1 MCGFAGFLKKTA
13 LLNDP
18 TNTLRNMGLAIVNR
32 GPDSSGEWFCAEH
45 GIGLSH
51 RRLAIVDMTASGHQ
65 PMFSSSGRYVMAFNG
80 EIYNHLELRKVL
92 EEANPSLTWK
102 GTSDT
107 ETMLASFEHY
117 GLLGALDT
125 LVGMFAA
132 AVWDT
137 QAQALY
143 LFRDRLGEKPLYY
156 GWQDDTFLFGSELKA
171 LKAHPAFKADI
182 YRPGI
187 SLLLR
192 YGYIPAP
199 YSIYEN
205 IFKLEAGEYAC
216 VSSRQPEVQ
225 VTKYWDVADV
235 IKSSVND
242 PFKGNAPE
250 ATAHLETLLETT
262 ISQQMLADVPLGSF
276 LSGGIDSSL
285 IVSLM
290 QKQSSRPVKTFSIGF
305 DDKSYDE
312 AGYAKAV
319 AAHLKT
325 EHHELYVSSA
335 DALDVIP
342 KLPSIYDEPFSDSSQ
357 IPTYLVSAL
366 AREQVTV
373 SLSGDGGDELF
384 CGYNRYKMTAKFWSA
399 LKKVPR
405 PIRSL
410 SSAMLTS
417 ISPAT
422 LDLLASKVPKL
433 SGYGSVGDKVHKA
446 ARVMSSR
453 SAQDIYVGLVSKH
466 PNPQTLVINGI
477 EPDTC
482 LIGNTPDFT
491 ALDDIQQMMALDTLS
506 YLPEGV
512 LTKLDRA
519 SMAVSL
525 EGRAPFLDH
534 RVFEFAWQLP
544 LSMKMQGNDSKWIL
558 RQILYKYVP
567 QALIDRPKMGFGVPL
582 RDWLC
587 GPLRE
592 WAETLLDEQRLV
604 QEGYFNV
611 PAVRALWAQHAGGR
625 YDRSGILWAILMFQ
639 AWLQEQ

>member
-65 PMFSSSGRYVMAFNG
+65 PMVSSSGRYVMAFNG

-107 ETMLASFEHY
+107 ETMLASFEQY

-192 YGYIPAP
+192 CGYIPAP

-225 VTKYWDVADV
+225 VTKYWDVAAV

-482 LIGNTPDFT
+482 LIGSTPDFT

>member
-13 LLNDP
+13 LSVDP
-18 TNTLRNMGLAIVNR
+18 TSTLRKMGLAIVNR
-32 GPDSSGEWFCAEH
+32 GPDSSGEWYSAEH

-65 PMFSSSGRYVMAFNG
+65 PMLSSSGRFVMAFNG

-92 EEANPSLTWK
+92 ERANPSLTWN

-117 GLLGALDT
+117 GLSRALDT
-125 LVGMFAA
+125 FVGMFAA

-137 QAQALY
+137 QTQALY
-143 LFRDRLGEKPLYY
+143 LIRDRLGEKPLYY

-216 VSSRQPEVQ
+216 VSNRQPEAQ
-225 VTKYWDVADV
+225 ITKYWDVAGI

-242 PFKGNAPE
+242 PFKGSTSE
-250 ATAHLETLLETT
+250 ATAHLENLLDTT

-290 QKQSSRPVKTFSIGF
+290 QKHSSRPVKTFSIGF
-305 DDKSYDE
+305 EDKSYDE

-342 KLPSIYDEPFSDSSQ
+342 KLPHIYDEPFSDSSQ

-366 AREQVTV
+366 ARERVTV

-417 ISPAT
+417 VSPAT
-422 LDLLASKVPKL
+422 LDLLASKIPKL

-466 PNPQTLVINGI
+466 PNPQTLVINGV

-482 LIGNTPDFT
+482 LIGRTPDFT

-544 LSMKMQGNDSKWIL
+544 LSMKLQGNDSKWIL

-567 QALIDRPKMGFGVPL
+567 QKLIDRPKMGFGVPL

-592 WAETLLDEQRLV
+592 WAETLLNEQRLV

-611 PAVRALWAQHAGGR
+611 QAVRALWVQHLGGR

-639 AWLQEQ
+639 TWLQEQ

>member
-1 MCGFAGFLKKTA
+1 MCGLAGFLKKTA

-32 GPDSSGEWFCAEH
+32 GPDSRGEWFCAEH

-65 PMFSSSGRYVMAFNG
+65 PMVSSSGRYVMAFNG

-92 EEANPSLTWK
+92 EEANPSLTWN

-117 GLLGALDT
+117 GLSAALDT

-143 LFRDRLGEKPLYY
+143 LCRDRLGEKPLYY

-225 VTKYWDVADV
+225 ITKYWDVVDI

-242 PFKGNAPE
+242 PFKGDAPE
-250 ATAHLETLLETT
+250 ATARLETLLDAT

-319 AAHLKT
+319 AAHLRT
-325 EHHELYVSSA
+325 DHHELYVSSA
-335 DALDVIP
+335 DALDVI
-342 KLPSIYDEPFSDSSQ
+342 
-357 IPTYLVSAL
+357 
-366 AREQVTV
+366 
-373 SLSGDGGDELF
+373 
-384 CGYNRYKMTAKFWSA
+384 
-399 LKKVPR
+399 
-405 PIRSL
+405 
-410 SSAMLTS
+410 
-417 ISPAT
+417 
-422 LDLLASKVPKL
+422 
-433 SGYGSVGDKVHKA
+433 
-446 ARVMSSR
+446 
-453 SAQDIYVGLVSKH
+453 
-466 PNPQTLVINGI
+466 
-477 EPDTC
+477 
-482 LIGNTPDFT
+482 
-491 ALDDIQQMMALDTLS
+491 LS
-506 YLPEGV
+506 Y
-512 LTKLDRA
+512 RA
-519 SMAVSL
+519 SMMNPSL
-525 EGRAPFLDH
+525 IHHRFRLILFLH
-534 RVFEFAWQLP
+534 
-544 LSMKMQGNDSKWIL
+544 S
-558 RQILYKYVP
+558 
-567 QALIDRPKMGFGVPL
+567 
-582 RDWLC
+582 
-587 GPLRE
+587 
-592 WAETLLDEQRLV
+592 
-604 QEGYFNV
+604 
-611 PAVRALWAQHAGGR
+611 HASR
-625 YDRSGILWAILMFQ
+625 
-639 AWLQEQ
+639 

>member
-1 MCGFAGFLKKTA
+1 VCGFAGFLKKTA

-18 TNTLRNMGLAIVNR
+18 SNTLRNMGLAIVNR

-65 PMFSSSGRYVMAFNG
+65 PMVSSSGRYVMAFNG

-92 EEANPSLTWK
+92 KEANPSLTWN

-117 GLLGALDT
+117 GLSAALDT

-171 LKAHPAFKADI
+171 LKAHPAFNADI

-242 PFKGNAPE
+242 PFKGDAPE
-250 ATAHLETLLETT
+250 ATAHLEALLDTT

-342 KLPSIYDEPFSDSSQ
+342 KLPHIYDEPFSDSSQ

-466 PNPQTLVINGI
+466 PNPQTLVINGV

>member
-65 PMFSSSGRYVMAFNG
+65 PMVSSSGRYVMAFNG

-92 EEANPSLTWK
+92 EEANPSLTWN

-117 GLLGALDT
+117 GLSAALDT

-171 LKAHPAFKADI
+171 LKAHPAFNADI

-466 PNPQTLVINGI
+466 PNPQTLVINGV

>member
-1 MCGFAGFLKKTA
+1 MCGLAGFLKKTA

-32 GPDSSGEWFCAEH
+32 GPDSRGEWFCAEH

-65 PMFSSSGRYVMAFNG
+65 PMVSSSGRYVMAFNG

-92 EEANPSLTWK
+92 EEANPSLTWN

-117 GLLGALDT
+117 GLSAALDT

-143 LFRDRLGEKPLYY
+143 LCRDRLGEKPLYY

-225 VTKYWDVADV
+225 VTKYWDVVDV

-242 PFKGNAPE
+242 PFKGDAPE

-342 KLPSIYDEPFSDSSQ
+342 KLPHIYDEPFSDSSQ

-433 SGYGSVGDKVHKA
+433 SGYGSVGDKIHKA

-466 PNPQTLVINGI
+466 PNPQTLVINGV

>member
-13 LLNDP
+13 LSVDP
-18 TNTLRNMGLAIVNR
+18 TSTLRKMGLAIVNR
-32 GPDSSGEWFCAEH
+32 GPDSSGEWYSAEH

-65 PMFSSSGRYVMAFNG
+65 PMLSSSGRFVMAFNG

-92 EEANPSLTWK
+92 ERANPSLTWN

-117 GLLGALDT
+117 GLSRALDT
-125 LVGMFAA
+125 FVGMFAA

-137 QAQALY
+137 QTQALY
-143 LFRDRLGEKPLYY
+143 LVRDRLGEKPLYY
-156 GWQDDTFLFGSELKA
+156 GWQEDAFLFGSELKA

-216 VSSRQPEVQ
+216 VSNRQPEEQ
-225 VTKYWDVADV
+225 ITQYWDVSDV

-242 PFKGNAPE
+242 PFKGSTSE
-250 ATAHLETLLETT
+250 ATAHLENLLDTT

-305 DDKSYDE
+305 EDKSYDE

-325 EHHELYVSSA
+325 EHQELYVSSA

-342 KLPSIYDEPFSDSSQ
+342 KLPHIYDEPFSDSSQ

-366 AREQVTV
+366 ARERVTV

-417 ISPAT
+417 VSPAT
-422 LDLLASKVPKL
+422 LDLLASKIPKL

-466 PNPQTLVINGI
+466 PNPQTLVINGV

-482 LIGNTPDFT
+482 LIGRTPDFT

-544 LSMKMQGNDSKWIL
+544 LSMKLQGNDSKWIL

-567 QALIDRPKMGFGVPL
+567 QKLIDRPKMGFGVPL

-592 WAETLLDEQRLV
+592 WAETLLNEQRLV

-611 PAVRALWAQHAGGR
+611 QAVRALWVQHLGGR

-639 AWLQEQ
+639 TWLQEQ